1 MWNFPQVVGA
11 INGKQ
16 IRIECPKLSGTLYHN
31 CKGSFSMVL
40 LAVCDTDYCFTLFD
54 FGSYRSKND
63 CGVLANSLLEKGLEL
78 PQD

>member
-40 LAVCDTDYCFTLFD
+40 LAVCDETI
-54 FGSYRSKND
+54 
-63 CGVLANSLLEKGLEL
+63 VLHCLISEAIAAKMIVVC
-78 PQD
+78 